1 MFNIFITLLVSK
13 SFKSKL
19 SNNPHLENIYEV
31 SVAEGALNPSIFNVL
46 RLFDIKNILDKFFA
60 FGIFQLFILIIVAF
74 DNFGDCSLYEFPK
87 NELKF
92 SNSGALKLF
101 ISNSTIPVSLLNIPL
116 TFVNFSAFQSFNI
129 RPVNFEQPLNI
140 FCVVVT
146 FCMLK

>member
-13 SFKSKL
+13 SFKSIL
-19 SNNPHLENIYEV
+19 SNNPHLENINEV

-46 RLFDIKNILDKFFA
+46 SLFDIKNILDKFFT
-60 FGIFQLFILIIVAF
+60 FGMFQLSILIVIAP
-74 DNFGDCSLYEFPK
+74 DSFGESSPEVFPK
-87 NELKF
+87 KELKF